1 MAVTLT
7 AAMGFLAI
15 MATKAASMDF
25 SVAGQTLSIGA
36 DSDINYTTGVEEW
49 EWELTPSAGLT
60 AMGIGLSVATDIDM
74 LELEEGDI
82 FQGLDFTA
90 KYEIPSTFTTLY
102 TEISTEAA
110 KPIKIPKNKRIRE
123 VEHEYELI
131 DKNNLEFNPQSA
143 PTRTKTLSES
153 FKEYLFSSLK
163 QSYKYI
169 TNNKSI

>member
-1 MAVTLT
+1 MNTTTMAVTLT

-25 SVAGQTLSIGA
+25 SVAGQTVSIGA
-36 DSDINYTTGVEEW
+36 DSDLNYTTGVEEW

-102 TEISTEAA
+102 TEIST
-110 KPIKIPKNKRIRE
+110 
-123 VEHEYELI
+123 
-131 DKNNLEFNPQSA
+131 DSDLEFGDVTVGA
-143 PTRTKTLSES
+143 MVS
-153 FKEYLFSSLK
+153 F
-163 QSYKYI
+163 
-169 TNNKSI
+169 

>member
-1 MAVTLT
+1 MKTTTMAITIA

-15 MATKAASMDF
+15 AATKAASMDF

-74 LELEEGDI
+74 LELDEGDI

-90 KYEIPSTFTTLY
+90 DYTLPSTNISLY
-102 TEISTEAA
+102 TEVST
-110 KPIKIPKNKRIRE
+110 
-123 VEHEYELI
+123 
-131 DKNNLEFNPQSA
+131 DSDLEFGDVTVGA
-143 PTRTKTLSES
+143 TVS
-153 FKEYLFSSLK
+153 F
-163 QSYKYI
+163 
-169 TNNKSI
+169 